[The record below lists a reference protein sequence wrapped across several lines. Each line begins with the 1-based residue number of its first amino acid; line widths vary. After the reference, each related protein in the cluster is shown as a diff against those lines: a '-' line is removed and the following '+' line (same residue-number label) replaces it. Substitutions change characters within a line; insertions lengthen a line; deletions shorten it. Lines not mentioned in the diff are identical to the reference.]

1 MGSLLLDPIG
11 NKSQSP
17 LPLFYI
23 LLCNAAAASAAP
35 VINRRSRSFV
45 PPARSLSSE
54 QMQIP
59 LKSVLACIAPST
71 RGMSVKWRNRATP
84 AESGCVEGEF
94 MRSSSSPRFLGHFS
108 IAILLEIAVLSF
120 PVLWH

>member
-23 LLCNAAAASAAP
+23 LLCNAAASAAP

-45 PPARSLSSE
+45 PPARSLSKE

-59 LKSVLACIAPST
+59 LKRVLACIAPST

>member
-17 LPLFYI
+17 LPLLYI
-23 LLCNAAAASAAP
+23 LLCNAAATAAP
-35 VINRRSRSFV
+35 VINRSTSFV
-45 PPARSLSSE
+45 PPPARSLSSE

-59 LKSVLACIAPST
+59 LKRVLACIAPSSGACQSGGAIG
-71 RGMSVKWRNRATP
+71 RPP

>member
-23 LLCNAAAASAAP
+23 LLCNAAASAASAAP

-54 QMQIP
+54 HMQIP
-59 LKSVLACIAPST
+59 LKRVLACTAPSPGHVSQVAQSGDP
-71 RGMSVKWRNRATP
+71 RGV
-84 AESGCVEGEF
+84 G
-94 MRSSSSPRFLGHFS
+94 MRGGGVYAFQ
-108 IAILLEIAVLSF
+108 
-120 PVLWH
+120 

>member
-45 PPARSLSSE
+45 PTARSLSSE

-59 LKSVLACIAPST
+59 LKSVLACIAPSPGACQSSGAIGRPPRSREM
-71 RGMSVKWRNRATP
+71 RGGGIYA
-84 AESGCVEGEF
+84 F
-94 MRSSSSPRFLGHFS
+94 Q
-108 IAILLEIAVLSF
+108 
-120 PVLWH
+120 